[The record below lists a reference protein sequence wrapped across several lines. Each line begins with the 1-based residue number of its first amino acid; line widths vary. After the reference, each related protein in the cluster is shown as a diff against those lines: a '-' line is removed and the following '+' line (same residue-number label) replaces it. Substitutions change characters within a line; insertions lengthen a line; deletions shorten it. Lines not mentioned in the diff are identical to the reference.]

1 MFGML
6 VLLFL
11 VVPIIELYLIVQVAS
26 GIGVLETLGLLILVS
41 LVGAWLVRAQ
51 GLGVL
56 ARIQGQLNQGK
67 VPGTE
72 LVDGL
77 LVLFAG
83 ALMLTP
89 GFMTDALGLL
99 LLIPPTRAIIRTV
112 LVHRYRNRVEVG
124 RTGVVFGD
132 GAGAF
137 WTRYDRDDDDP
148 TPPPIELGPGDG

>member
-1 MFGML
+1 ML

-11 VVPIIELYLIVQVAS
+11 VVPIVELYLIVQVAS

-41 LVGAWLVRAQ
+41 MVGAWLVRAQ

-56 ARIQGQLNQGK
+56 ARVQGQLAQGN

-124 RTGVVFGD
+124 RTGVVFGN
-132 GAGAF
+132 GSGSF
-137 WTRYDRDDDDP
+137 WARDERDDDDP
-148 TPPPIELGPGDG
+148 RPPPIELGPGDG

>member
-1 MFGML
+1 ML

-11 VVPIIELYLIVQVAS
+11 VVPLIELYLIVQVAS
-26 GIGVLETLGLLILVS
+26 GIGLLETIGLLILIS
-41 LVGAWLVRAQ
+41 MVGAWLVRAQ

-56 ARIQGQLNQGK
+56 ARVQGQLAQGK

-77 LVLFAG
+77 LVLVAG

-112 LVHRYRNRVEVG
+112 LVHRYQSRVRIG
-124 RTGVVFGD
+124 RAGTGYGN
-132 GAGAF
+132 GAGPF
-137 WTRYDRDDDDP
+137 WARYDGGDDDP
-148 TPPPIELGPGDG
+148 TPPPIELGPGDP